1 LPASGLPRRPDSG
14 KRRLR
19 VGFVVDVYP
28 ALSETFILD
37 QITAFHEAGH
47 EVRVFCRSVTAGG
60 GGSGAPVEV
69 VVFDPPA
76 GVRNRVAG
84 LLDLLRSG
92 RWRVARRA
100 MRPGSFG
107 RQAFTLAAVS
117 LAKTFTETAIDV
129 FLCHYGYNG
138 GLVARLRSV
147 GIVDAPIVTMFHG
160 HDLRR
165 ASPRAMEELGPLQLD
180 DGPLLAISGW
190 SRRKLVAYG
199 FAAERIVDQ
208 PLGVDPARFGRA
220 RPESSGQAGGLRVVT
235 VGRLVREKGYDVAL
249 AAVAQLAER
258 GVDVR
263 YSIVGDGPLGPDLA
277 AVAARFGID
286 DRVHFLGALPRD
298 SVFEVLGASDVFLSA
313 SRDEVTPIAIMEASA
328 SGLPVVATRV
338 GAVQEL
344 VEDGKTGILAPAGS
358 VHDLAEAVERLSRDP
373 DSRSEMGAMGC
384 AKMLA
389 ERDADVLN
397 ARLLDLIE
405 EVVT

>member
-1 LPASGLPRRPDSG
+1 
-14 KRRLR
+14 
-19 VGFVVDVYP
+19 
-28 ALSETFILD
+28 
-37 QITAFHEAGH
+37 
-47 EVRVFCRSVTAGG
+47 
-60 GGSGAPVEV
+60 
-69 VVFDPPA
+69 
-76 GVRNRVAG
+76 
-84 LLDLLRSG
+84 
-92 RWRVARRA
+92 

-129 FLCHYGYNG
+129 FVCHYGYNG

-147 GIVDAPIVTMFHG
+147 GIVDAPVVTMFHG

-165 ASPRAMEELGPLQLD
+165 TSARAMEELRPLQLD

-190 SRRKLVAYG
+190 SRRKLVEHG

-220 RPESSGQAGGLRVVT
+220 GVEPSDQAGGLRVVT
-235 VGRLVREKGYDVAL
+235 VGRLVREKGYDIAL
-249 AAVAQLAER
+249 AAVARLAQR
-258 GVDVR
+258 GVDLR
-263 YSIVGDGPLGPDLA
+263 YSIVGDGPLGPELTA
-277 AVAARFGID
+277 AVERFGLG
-286 DRVHFLGALPRD
+286 DRVHFFGALPRE
-298 SVFEVLGASDVFLSA
+298 SVFEVLSASDVFLSA

-328 SGLPVVATRV
+328 SGLPVIATRV

-358 VHDLAEAVERLSRDP
+358 VDDLADAVERLSRDP
-373 DSRSEMGAMGC
+373 DTRSEMGAMGR

-389 ERDADVLN
+389 ERDAEVLN

-405 EVVT
+405 EVAT